1 MKDITLSVGS
11 GKLIEYDVGKAFFYL
26 TKDYLVRVSFDQDN
40 GIVREYVDLEG
51 TDYRG
56 TIEVDLNEINGL
68 NWKLF
73 DGPVLMHRDEAD
85 MFYELFAEISLGG
98 F

>member
-1 MKDITLSVGS
+1 MKDIMLSVGS
-11 GKLIEYDVGKAFFYL
+11 GKLIESDGGKVFFYM
-26 TKDYLVRVSFDQDN
+26 TKYYLVRISFDNDN

-56 TIEVDLNEINGL
+56 SIEDDLSEINGL
-68 NWKLF
+68 DWEEF
-73 DGPVLMHRDEAD
+73 DGVILLHRDEAN

>member
-1 MKDITLSVGS
+1 MTQ
-11 GKLIEYDVGKAFFYL
+11 Y
-26 TKDYLVRVSFDQDN
+26 YLVRISFDQDN

-56 TIEVDLNEINGL
+56 TIEVDLNEVDGL
-68 NWKLF
+68 NWEMF
-73 DGPVLMHRDEAD
+73 DRVILMHMDEAD
-85 MFYELFAEISLGG
+85 MFYELFTEISLGG

>member
-1 MKDITLSVGS
+1 MKDIVLSVGS
-11 GKLIEYDVGKAFFYL
+11 GKLIEHDGAKVFFYL

-40 GIVREYVDLEG
+40 GIVRECVDIEG

-56 TIEVDLNEINGL
+56 TIEADLDEIDGL

-73 DGPVLMHRDEAD
+73 DGVVLMHMDESN

>member
-1 MKDITLSVGS
+1 MKDIVLSVGS
-11 GKLIEYDVGKAFFYL
+11 GKLIENDGGKVFFYL

-40 GIVREYVDLEG
+40 GIVREYVAREHRNCWDSFEADLI
-51 TDYRG
+51 DMRG
-56 TIEVDLNEINGL
+56 FVWEEFDEVFL
-68 NWKLF
+68 
-73 DGPVLMHRDEAD
+73 PVNDEAD

>member
-1 MKDITLSVGS
+1 MKDIVLSVGS
-11 GKLIEYDVGKAFFYL
+11 GKLIESDRSKVFFYL
-26 TKDYLVRVSFDQDN
+26 TKYYLVRISFDIDN

-56 TIEVDLNEINGL
+56 PIEADLSEINGL
-68 NWKLF
+68 NWKEF
-73 DGPVLMHRDEAD
+73 DGAILMHNDEAD

>member
-1 MKDITLSVGS
+1 MKDIVLSVGS
-11 GKLIEYDVGKAFFYL
+11 GKLIEHDGGKAFFYL
-26 TKDYLVRVSFDQDN
+26 TKGYLVRVSFDQDN

-51 TDYRG
+51 IDYRG
-56 TIEVDLNEINGL
+56 TIEADLNEIDGL

-73 DGPVLMHRDEAD
+73 DGVILMHIDEAD

>member
-1 MKDITLSVGS
+1 MKDIVLSVGS
-11 GKLIEYDVGKAFFYL
+11 GKLIENDGGKVFFYL
-26 TKDYLVRVSFDQDN
+26 TKDYLVRVSFDQVN
-40 GIVREYVDLEG
+40 GIVREYVALEG

-56 TIEVDLNEINGL
+56 AIEVDLNEVDGL
-68 NWKLF
+68 NWKMF
-73 DGPVLMHRDEAD
+73 DEVILMHMDEAD

>member
-11 GKLIEYDVGKAFFYL
+11 GKLIESDGVKVFFYL
-26 TKDYLVRVSFDQDN
+26 TKDYLVRISFDNDK
-40 GIVREYVDLEG
+40 GIVREYVAREYRNNWNVFEADLS
-51 TDYRG
+51 DIRG
-56 TIEVDLNEINGL
+56 FEWEE
-68 NWKLF
+68 F
-73 DGPVLMHRDEAD
+73 DDVFLPVNDEAD

>member
-1 MKDITLSVGS
+1 MKDIVLSIGS
-11 GKLIEYDVGKAFFYL
+11 GKLIEHYGAKVFFYL
-26 TKDYLVRVSFDQDN
+26 TKYYLVRISFDNDN

-56 TIEVDLNEINGL
+56 KIEADFHEIDGL
-68 NWKLF
+68 NWKVF
-73 DGPVLMHRDEAD
+73 DGVILLHRDEAD

>member
-1 MKDITLSVGS
+1 MKDIALSVGV
-11 GKLIEYDVGKAFFYL
+11 GKLIERNGRKVFFYL
-26 TKDYLVRVSFDQDN
+26 TKCYLVRISFDIDK

-56 TIEVDLNEINGL
+56 SIEADLNEINGL
-68 NWKLF
+68 DWKEF
-73 DGPVLMHRDEAD
+73 DGVILLYRDEAD

>member
-11 GKLIEYDVGKAFFYL
+11 GKLIEHDGAKVFFYL

-40 GIVREYVDLEG
+40 GIVREYVERKHRNCWDAFEADLSDIRRFDWEG
-51 TDYRG
+51 
-56 TIEVDLNEINGL
+56 
-68 NWKLF
+68 F
-73 DGPVLMHRDEAD
+73 DETFLPVNDEAD
-85 MFYELFAEISLGG
+85 MFYELFAEISLDG

>member
-1 MKDITLSVGS
+1 MTGAKYSFTLRN
-11 GKLIEYDVGKAFFYL
+11 IN
-26 TKDYLVRVSFDQDN
+26 LVRISFDIDK

-56 TIEVDLNEINGL
+56 SIEADLSEINGL
-68 NWKLF
+68 DWKEF
-73 DGPVLMHRDEAD
+73 DGAILMHRDEAD

>member
-1 MKDITLSVGS
+1 MFLTGAK
-11 GKLIEYDVGKAFFYL
+11 YFFYL
-26 TKDYLVRVSFDQDN
+26 TKYYVVRISFDQEN

-56 TIEVDLNEINGL
+56 PVKADLSEINAL
-68 NWKLF
+68 NWKEF
-73 DGPVLMHRDEAD
+73 DRAILLHRDEAD

>member
-1 MKDITLSVGS
+1 MKDITLSVGV
-11 GKLIEYDVGKAFFYL
+11 GKLIGRNGRKVFFYL
-26 TKDYLVRVSFDQDN
+26 TKYYLVRISFDIDK
-40 GIVREYVDLEG
+40 GIVREYVDLES

-56 TIEVDLNEINGL
+56 SIEADLSEINSL
-68 NWKLF
+68 NWKEF
-73 DGPVLMHRDEAD
+73 DGVILFHRDEAD

>member
-1 MKDITLSVGS
+1 MKDIALSVGS
-11 GKLIEYDVGKAFFYL
+11 GKLIESDGVTVFFYM
-26 TKDYLVRVSFDQDN
+26 TKYYLVRISFDNDN

-56 TIEVDLNEINGL
+56 SIEADLSEINGL
-68 NWKLF
+68 NWKEF
-73 DGPVLMHRDEAD
+73 DGVILMHRDEAN

>member
-11 GKLIEYDVGKAFFYL
+11 GKLIEHDGAKVFFYL
-26 TKDYLVRVSFDQDN
+26 TKDYLVRISFDNDN

-56 TIEVDLNEINGL
+56 TTEADLNEVDGL
-68 NWKLF
+68 NWKMF
-73 DGPVLMHRDEAD
+73 DGVILMHMDEAD